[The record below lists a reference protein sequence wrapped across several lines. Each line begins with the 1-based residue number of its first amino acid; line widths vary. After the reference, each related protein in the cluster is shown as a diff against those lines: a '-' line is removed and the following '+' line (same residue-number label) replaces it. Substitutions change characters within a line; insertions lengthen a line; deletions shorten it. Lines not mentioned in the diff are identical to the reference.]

1 MPASSLSPWEAFKA
15 KWRNCSQCELCNVR
29 RNIVLAKGKIPCDV
43 LFVGEAPGQSEDVLG
58 IPFVGPAGHLL
69 DSQIREALENSGK
82 TELRLA
88 YTNLVC
94 CIPKE
99 GGQKVGE
106 PPKES
111 IQSCEP
117 RLVEFMSICKP
128 RLVVCVGDLAEKY
141 LPDFETTGGSRFRQN
156 FVMVSITHPAAILR
170 AEIVRKPLME
180 QKVIVTLECA
190 FRDLV

>member
-58 IPFVGPAGHLL
+58 LPFIGPAGHLL
-69 DSQIREALENSGK
+69 DSQIREVLENSGR

-88 YTNLVC
+88 FTNLVC

-99 GGQKVGE
+99 GSQKTGE
-106 PPKES
+106 PSKEC
-111 IQSCEP
+111 IAACEP
-117 RLVEFMSICKP
+117 RLIHFIEICHP
-128 RLVVCVGDLAEKY
+128 RLIVCVGDLAVKY
-141 LPDFETTGGSRFRQN
+141 AGWGSSAEVIN
-156 FVMVSITHPAAILR
+156 ITHPAAILR